1 MLLMLI
7 DSYCFQVS
15 FDCFFCFQKTS
26 PWPLIQRLRC
36 CCGDDDLGGG
46 DDRGGCDDQEG
57 DHDCG
62 GVDDL
67 GGGGVGGYNDR

>member
-26 PWPLIQRLRC
+26 PWPLIQKLRCC
-36 CCGDDDLGGG
+36 CCGDDNGG
-46 DDRGGCDDQEG
+46 DDQEG

-67 GGGGVGGYNDR
+67 GGGGSGGYNDG

>member
-26 PWPLIQRLRC
+26 PWPLIQKLRC
-36 CCGDDDLGGG
+36 CCGDHDLGGG
-46 DDRGGCDDQEG
+46 DDHDLGGGD
-57 DHDCG
+57 DHDRG

-67 GGGGVGGYNDR
+67 GGGGGGGYNDR

>member
-26 PWPLIQRLRC
+26 PWPLIQKLRC
-36 CCGDDDLGGG
+36 CCGDDDHGGV
-46 DDRGGCDDQEG
+46 DDHGG
-57 DHDCG
+57 G